1 MNNKQE
7 LFKIVSSGKYY
18 YPAYT
23 HYSLTPVNVRCD
35 YCSKSNLECAIGLD
49 DKDLCLSCVDVMTKN
64 DLFNN
69 PNKLTDIYKQP
80 HQFQQ
85 LHQPHIITRMMQ
97 DSVRRNPPSIQPF
110 TMTTNMMQDSVR
122 RNPFNAD
129 TMTYMMQDSVRRST
143 SNIDTMTFMMQD
155 SVRSN
160 FDSDDD
166 LEYDKKIKPYNF

>member
-7 LFKIVSSGKYY
+7 LFKIVSYGKYY

-23 HYSLTPVNVRCD
+23 HYSLFPVNVRCD

-49 DKDLCLSCVDVMTKN
+49 DKDLCLRCVDVLTNKN
-64 DLFNN
+64 NIFNN
-69 PNKLTDIYKQP
+69 PDKLTDIYKQP
-80 HQFQQ
+80 Q
-85 LHQPHIITRMMQ
+85 QPHIITR
-97 DSVRRNPPSIQPF
+97 
-110 TMTTNMMQDSVR
+110 MMQDSVR

-129 TMTYMMQDSVRRST
+129 TMTYMMQDSVRRNP
-143 SNIDTMTFMMQD
+143 SNIDSVSFMMQD